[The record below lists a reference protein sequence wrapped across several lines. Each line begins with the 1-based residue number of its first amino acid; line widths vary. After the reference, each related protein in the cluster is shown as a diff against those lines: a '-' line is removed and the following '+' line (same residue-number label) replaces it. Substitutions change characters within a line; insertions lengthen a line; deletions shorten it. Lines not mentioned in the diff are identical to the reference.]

1 VVLGN
6 SREMSHNVLSPHHLL
21 RGFAVNRKE
30 WPTTGIRLENLRLFI
45 QEKYRFR
52 LVHYTIKILNDL
64 FKISL
69 LVYYRLIYIKVW
81 GPGIDRWLPIPTTS
95 TVQSPVTVS
104 ILSGDT
110 RVAALIDH
118 DRRGW
123 NVALIKEIFNAEEA
137 KVITNIP
144 LSPSPATTRPADLG

>member
-1 VVLGN
+1 MIASITSTSL
-6 SREMSHNVLSPHHLL
+6 SSH
-21 RGFAVNRKE
+21 
-30 WPTTGIRLENLRLFI
+30 
-45 QEKYRFR
+45 
-52 LVHYTIKILNDL
+52 
-64 FKISL
+64 
-69 LVYYRLIYIKVW
+69 IYISNY
-81 GPGIDRWLPIPTTS
+81 GGIDRWLPIPTTF

-144 LSPSPATTRPADLG
+144 LSPSLATTRLADLE